1 MEKNAGETLFIKLE
15 RRNGRIVIANV
26 KWAKSEGYWLL
37 LVRIKSECI
46 EQMDSLHKITSSFQI
61 MLICNIA
68 PIVWLFH
75 SILDIYMA
83 TIRKTITLTDKQDQW
98 IKTQIAA
105 GGFTN
110 DSEYIRD
117 LVRRDQEQ
125 NAQYMA
131 LKQAIQEGL
140 NSGVSDKTVGEI
152 WEEAEQ
158 RSKNKR
164 G

>member
-1 MEKNAGETLFIKLE
+1 ML
-15 RRNGRIVIANV
+15 
-26 KWAKSEGYWLL
+26 
-37 LVRIKSECI
+37 
-46 EQMDSLHKITSSFQI
+46 KI
-61 MLICNIA
+61 N
-68 PIVWLFH
+68 
-75 SILDIYMA
+75 MA

-125 NAQYMA
+125 KAQFLA

-140 NSGVSDKTVGEI
+140 DSGVSNKTVGEI
-152 WEEAEQ
+152 WVEAEQ
-158 RSKNKR
+158 RTKNKR

>member
-1 MEKNAGETLFIKLE
+1 MGT
-15 RRNGRIVIANV
+15 V
-26 KWAKSEGYWLL
+26 
-37 LVRIKSECI
+37 
-46 EQMDSLHKITSSFQI
+46 
-61 MLICNIA
+61 
-68 PIVWLFH
+68 
-75 SILDIYMA
+75 
-83 TIRKTITLTDKQDQW
+83 RKTITLTDKQDQW
-98 IKTQIAA
+98 IKAQIAA
-105 GGFTN
+105 GEFTN

-140 NSGVSDKTVGEI
+140 DSGVSNKTVGEI

-158 RSKNKR
+158 RSKNRR